1 MKLNKAGIDLIKKFE
16 GCKLTAYPDPATGG
30 DPWTIGW
37 GSTKGVKKG
46 DVWTQKQADDALA
59 TECEEWCKG
68 ILKLVKA
75 QLNDNQFSA
84 LVSFVHN
91 VGLGNFGKSTM
102 LKLINQNKLK
112 EASEEFVKWN
122 KAAGKVMAGLTKRRQ
137 AEKDLFIS

>member
-46 DVWTQKQADDALA
+46 DIWTQKQADDALA